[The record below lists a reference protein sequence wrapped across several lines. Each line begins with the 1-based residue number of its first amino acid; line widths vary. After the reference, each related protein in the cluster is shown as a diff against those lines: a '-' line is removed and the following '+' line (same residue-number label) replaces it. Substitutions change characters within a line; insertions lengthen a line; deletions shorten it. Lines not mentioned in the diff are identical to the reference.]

1 MRCVLVA
8 SVFACML
15 AAPHVGAAQ
24 EIQLSGPLSTEPAD
38 ARVLPRDESERLLQL
53 GLMGGA
59 LSRLPIGP
67 GDGHDA
73 TSVPFVGAEVRLS
86 FPWPYPG
93 GGDLSHG
100 VAASFD
106 YGQGR
111 APTIA
116 VRDERTALGDVSYFM
131 AWPLRNYGPYSI
143 VVAGRT
149 RFAGGLIGAEVAIQL
164 MEPAL
169 RVGIS
174 ADAQRPLATRGCARH
189 VDADERRCTRR
200 LDVRALVPREV
211 THAASAAS
219 LAGSPERSSARLTV
233 RRRSAPARWKWME
246 ARTWTRPSASR
257 RDADSMAL
265 PAAAAPRLRSPPLRP
280 TSSSARPSRGRPP

>member
-1 MRCVLVA
+1 MRCVVVA
-8 SVFACML
+8 SVFACVL
-15 AAPHVGAAQ
+15 ATPHVGTAQ
-24 EIQLSGPLSTEPAD
+24 EIQLSGPLSTETAD
-38 ARVLPRDESERLLQL
+38 TRVLPRDASERLLQL
-53 GLMGGA
+53 GVMGGA

-143 VVAGRT
+143 VAAGRTGVSFMGVWPIDPGEET
-149 RFAGGLIGAEVAIQL
+149 RFAGGLVGAEVAIQL

-169 RVGIS
+169 RLGIS
-174 ADAQRPLATRGCARH
+174 ADA
-189 VDADERRCTRR
+189 
-200 LDVRALVPREV
+200 RALWQLDGVLG
-211 THAASAAS
+211 TSMQTSAGVRVGWTFGFS
-219 LAGSPERSSARLTV
+219 SPER
-233 RRRSAPARWKWME
+233 
-246 ARTWTRPSASR
+246 
-257 RDADSMAL
+257 
-265 PAAAAPRLRSPPLRP
+265 
-280 TSSSARPSRGRPP
+280 